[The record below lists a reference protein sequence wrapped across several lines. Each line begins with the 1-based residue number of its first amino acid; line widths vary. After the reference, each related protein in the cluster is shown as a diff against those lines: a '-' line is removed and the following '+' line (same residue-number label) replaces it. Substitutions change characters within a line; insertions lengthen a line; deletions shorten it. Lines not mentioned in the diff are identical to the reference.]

1 MPHLPPSYKE
11 VAPSRALLIG
21 ENIGLRDLTPVIV
34 FASKAAKD
42 CQMKSTKL
50 IGSLVILFAFVG
62 CTAAPDR
69 ILLKEQGDNNRCHMK
84 IETYGDPAMP
94 TEREVVDYYG
104 PCDQRPSK
112 K

>member
-1 MPHLPPSYKE
+1 M
-11 VAPSRALLIG
+11 
-21 ENIGLRDLTPVIV
+21 GLRDLTPVIV
-34 FASKAAKD
+34 FASKQEKD
-42 CQMKSTKL
+42 FQMKSTKL
-50 IGSLVILFAFVG
+50 IGSLVILIASFVG

-84 IETYGDPAMP
+84 IETYGDPAVP

-104 PCDQRPSK
+104 PCDERASK